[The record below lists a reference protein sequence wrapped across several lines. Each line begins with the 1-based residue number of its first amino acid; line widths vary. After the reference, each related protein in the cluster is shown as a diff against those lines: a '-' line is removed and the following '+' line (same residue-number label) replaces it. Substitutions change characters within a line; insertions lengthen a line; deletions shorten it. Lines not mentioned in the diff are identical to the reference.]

1 MENIKLYVNE
11 PNIVAGITLKDPKR
25 PEANNMAFHTAKK
38 ATNVIENRSQLAKA
52 IRRPLSSFVCAQ
64 QTHSANVYK
73 VTEKDRGRGAFD
85 EKTAIP
91 QTDALYTNESQIVL
105 CTFTA
110 DCVPVFFYNETKN
123 IIGIIHSGWSG
134 TVQEIT
140 RKTLQYVIETEN
152 CYITDFTFQIGTAL
166 SKKRF
171 EVDTDVFILFEQLG
185 YATPFIRYHE
195 ATNKYH
201 IDNQQVIKEQCLRLG
216 VLEEQITIDKT
227 CTYDSPTGFS
237 YREDRQAGRHL
248 GFIFQK

>member
-11 PNIVAGITLKDPKR
+11 QDILAGITLKDSKR
-25 PEANNMAFHTAKK
+25 PEANNMAFHTAEK
-38 ATNVIENRSQLAKA
+38 AMNVIENRSYLARE
-52 IRRPLSSFVCAQ
+52 IRQSLSSFVCAQ

-73 VTEKDRGRGAFD
+73 VMETDKGRGALD

-91 QTDALYTNESQIVL
+91 HTDALYTKELGIVL

-110 DCVPVFFYNETKN
+110 DCVPVFFYNEKEN
-123 IIGIIHSGWSG
+123 IIGVIHSGWSG

-140 RKTLQYVIETEN
+140 KKTLLHITETEN
-152 CYITDFTFQIGTAL
+152 CHITDFKIQIGTAL

-185 YATPFIRYHE
+185 YATPFIRFNE
-195 ATNKYH
+195 KTNKYH
-201 IDNQQVIKEQCLRLG
+201 IDNQQVVREQCMRLG
-216 VLEEQITIDKT
+216 VPREQISIDET